1 MKKRNVLLFASTL
14 WILFGMLYIGR
25 EQYQQGIQASIAGKV
40 IRFHVLANSDNKED
54 QRIKLAVRDEVG
66 AYMEVLLEDSTGIE
80 DSRKRIKE
88 HLLEITKLTNETL
101 KKEGASYR
109 GIASLS
115 YSDFPKKEYAGFV
128 FPEGRYEALK
138 IILGKGEGHNW
149 WCVMY
154 PNLCFSSCVYQ
165 TNQKEWK
172 RFKESLTAK
181 EYRRIMEE
189 GNYTIRLKF
198 LEYFKRKG

>member
-88 HLLEITKLTNETL
+88 H
-101 KKEGASYR
+101 
-109 GIASLS
+109 
-115 YSDFPKKEYAGFV
+115 
-128 FPEGRYEALK
+128 
-138 IILGKGEGHNW
+138 W
-149 WCVMY
+149 
-154 PNLCFSSCVYQ
+154 SS
-165 TNQKEWK
+165 
-172 RFKESLTAK
+172 
-181 EYRRIMEE
+181 IMCM
-189 GNYTIRLKF
+189 
-198 LEYFKRKG
+198 